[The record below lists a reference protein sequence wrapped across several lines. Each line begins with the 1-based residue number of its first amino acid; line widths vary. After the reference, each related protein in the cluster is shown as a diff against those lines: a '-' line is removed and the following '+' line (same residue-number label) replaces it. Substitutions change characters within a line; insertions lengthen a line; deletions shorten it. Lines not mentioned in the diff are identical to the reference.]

1 MNNSHYFEK
10 YLRPFFGSMILF
22 IVEFSMRF
30 YLKRKL
36 TFLNALDATVLI
48 NYYFDDSFKWKSN
61 NKKRG

>member
-1 MNNSHYFEK
+1 
-10 YLRPFFGSMILF
+10 MILF

-36 TFLNALDATVLI
+36 IFLNALDAIVLI

-61 NKKRG
+61 NKKQGYDIINGETES